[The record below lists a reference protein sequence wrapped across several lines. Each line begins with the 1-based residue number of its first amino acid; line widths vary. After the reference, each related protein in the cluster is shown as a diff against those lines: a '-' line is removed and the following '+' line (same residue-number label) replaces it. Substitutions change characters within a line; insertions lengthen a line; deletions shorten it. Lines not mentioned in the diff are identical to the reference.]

1 MNLKTAALPQAVASR
16 EIRGPSVSG
25 CLVSSVF
32 SGESGGPS
40 DIVALTVWNMG
51 PRQGGAMGHP
61 KTLLEAALFRIG
73 VETDVFQA
81 VLFHLCFQGKAGDPA
96 T

>member
-51 PRQGGAMGHP
+51 PEAGWGHP
-61 KTLLEAALFRIG
+61 KNLLETTLLIL
-73 VETDVFQA
+73 DW
-81 VLFHLCFQGKAGDPA
+81 C
-96 T
+96 